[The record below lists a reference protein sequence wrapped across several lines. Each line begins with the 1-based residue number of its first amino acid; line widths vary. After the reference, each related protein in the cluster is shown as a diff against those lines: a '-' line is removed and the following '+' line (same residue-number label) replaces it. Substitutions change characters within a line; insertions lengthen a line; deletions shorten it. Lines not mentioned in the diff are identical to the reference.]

1 MNHPF
6 RRQRVAMEPAL
17 ALQPTVLRDG
27 GQYAIFVALL
37 RQPCWC
43 GDGCTRAAAG
53 GIWEA
58 ILGTQT
64 EGKRKGPARLRP
76 PTLSARGLGTAP
88 RLRRCV
94 PGWSC
99 FAIAAG
105 RLRVPFLMHCALM
118 RWRFRHDI
126 RGR

>member
-58 ILGTQT
+58 IFGTQT
-64 EGKRKGPARLRP
+64 EGKIKGPARMCP
-76 PTLSARGLGTAP
+76 PSQSARGLGTAP
-88 RLRRCV
+88 GRAHAVPYRGRARPAAVAWCV
-94 PGWSC
+94 PFPIPCAQARWSRLH
-99 FAIAAG
+99 G
-105 RLRVPFLMHCALM
+105 RA
-118 RWRFRHDI
+118 
-126 RGR
+126 